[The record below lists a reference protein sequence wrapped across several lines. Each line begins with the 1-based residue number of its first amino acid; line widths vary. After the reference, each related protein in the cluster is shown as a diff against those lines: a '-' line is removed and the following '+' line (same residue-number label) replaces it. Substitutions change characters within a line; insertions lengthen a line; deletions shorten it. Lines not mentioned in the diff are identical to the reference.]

1 VFQSTSFVSFIILT
15 FDSLNRNRSQ
25 WAVTGGARCAG
36 NVFDK
41 MVAAVLRAPVSYFE
55 AVPLGRVLSR
65 FTYDTEMVDINL
77 TEAMSTLMISV
88 R

>member
-1 VFQSTSFVSFIILT
+1 
-15 FDSLNRNRSQ
+15 
-25 WAVTGGARCAG
+25 
-36 NVFDK
+36 

-55 AVPLGRVLSR
+55 AVPLGRVLGR

>member
-1 VFQSTSFVSFIILT
+1 
-15 FDSLNRNRSQ
+15 
-25 WAVTGGARCAG
+25 
-36 NVFDK
+36 

-77 TEAMSTLMISV
+77 TEAMSTLMISI